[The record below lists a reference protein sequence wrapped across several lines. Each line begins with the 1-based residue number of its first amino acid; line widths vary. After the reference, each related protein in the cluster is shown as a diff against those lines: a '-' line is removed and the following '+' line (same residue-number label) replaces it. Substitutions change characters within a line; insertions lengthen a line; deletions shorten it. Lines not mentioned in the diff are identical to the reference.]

1 MDTIPLGRVIY
12 SQSSITSR
20 KVQGV
25 TPPRASIC
33 AKDRIRSGR
42 TVIIQHFLSLSS
54 LEHGD
59 ADPITFA
66 RDWRGNGPHQDP
78 VHTSGWPADL
88 VTEIDHVVKQL
99 SHSMSSSQI
108 LSFCNLLYFYCNV
121 KNCSWE
127 GFSFVAFRQGS
138 SHCSVLPRNIGVL
151 ADFSHYKC
159 RKLLPFFLYFYIFSD
174 EASSIFHVVHCQ
186 SLSVRQGS
194 TAFCLC
200 PIL

>member
-1 MDTIPLGRVIY
+1 MDTTPLGAY

-25 TPPRASIC
+25 TPPRASGQ
-33 AKDRIRSGR
+33 DSLWTHGN
-42 TVIIQHFLSLSS
+42 IQHFLSLSS

>member
-1 MDTIPLGRVIY
+1 
-12 SQSSITSR
+12 
-20 KVQGV
+20 
-25 TPPRASIC
+25 
-33 AKDRIRSGR
+33 
-42 TVIIQHFLSLSS
+42 
-54 LEHGD
+54 
-59 ADPITFA
+59 
-66 RDWRGNGPHQDP
+66 
-78 VHTSGWPADL
+78 
-88 VTEIDHVVKQL
+88 
-99 SHSMSSSQI
+99 MSSSQI

-194 TAFCLC
+194 TAFCLWSSFLDCTAQKFFSGSFCIFGLTRRASCGSIIFASNRDPLHTERC
-200 PIL
+200 PSGLRSWSWKPVTRKGRGFESHSLRQLSYKAEQFGLGEVPKWPKGLPC